1 MLSRYARARA
11 WAGAF
16 ADADA
21 AWQRGAE
28 FATRARLFTDIA
40 GWLSCQ
46 VRLRYR
52 YGPTDLAEIGDMR
65 QMIKLLSEQP
75 SERVVPIAGVREE
88 VLDALR
94 RVTKSSARR
103 RPGLRG
109 ARSAGRRR
117 RSAWCRPAAAS
128 GSPSCFLPVV
138 LLPLLARHR
147 DESVPSVLGVH
158 VSYARFHGSREDC
171 ARTGSFR
178 ALPLLQRRRAAG

>member
-1 MLSRYARARA
+1 MMQAGRSFKERQPAGSLTTATPRWCYPARYARARA

-65 QMIKLLSEQP
+65 QMIKLRSEQP
-75 SERVVPIAGVREE
+75 SERVVPMAGSARKSSTPC
-88 VLDALR
+88 AG
-94 RVTKSSARR
+94 VTKSSTRR
-103 RPGLRG
+103 RWL
-109 ARSAGRRR
+109 
-117 RSAWCRPAAAS
+117 
-128 GSPSCFLPVV
+128 PSDC
-138 LLPLLARHR
+138 
-147 DESVPSVLGVH
+147 
-158 VSYARFHGSREDC
+158 VSSR
-171 ARTGSFR
+171 
-178 ALPLLQRRRAAG
+178 